1 MPNPPPRAPTFPK
14 FIDQEIDDL
23 DFATPPRTMDA
34 ADRFAPENIP
44 TPDTPDM
51 QEVSASISQSIASST
66 TRTASA
72 MSDSTSSAAAAAVP
86 VVPLPTAHRKSVI
99 GNILLWRQ
107 PKVTAVYFGGAMT
120 FFFLTLIRGQE
131 PLSVSGI
138 LFAVYQVTGIIV
150 VKVNRQ
156 FLKGK
161 LDKYINRP
169 PEGTPL
175 FRQDVANRWASII
188 VEEGNDIQHTLRD
201 VMYCDKP
208 PVVAACAL
216 VGLIIYALGS
226 KFSFLGLFFVG
237 TLMLFSLPL
246 VYDRNKKH
254 IDDTVAKAA
263 DSINRQIV
271 MGQKIASDK
280 AAELLE
286 NAPPAAR
293 DMASRVGLSAKPKSS

>member
-1 MPNPPPRAPTFPK
+1 
-14 FIDQEIDDL
+14 
-23 DFATPPRTMDA
+23 MDA
-34 ADRFAPENIP
+34 ADVFAPETIP

-51 QEVSASISQSIASST
+51 HEVSASISQSIASST
-66 TRTASA
+66 IRTASA
-72 MSDSTSSAAAAAVP
+72 LSDSTASSSAAAAASAVP

-138 LFAVYQVTGIIV
+138 LFAVYQVIGMIIV
-150 VKVNRQ
+150 KLNRQ
-156 FLKGK
+156 FLQGK

-175 FRQDVANRWASII
+175 FRQDVANRWASVI
-188 VEEGNDIQHTLRD
+188 VEEGNDIQHTLRN

-208 PVVAACAL
+208 PVVAVCAL

-226 KFSFLGLFFVG
+226 QFSFLVLFLVG

-246 VYDRNKKH
+246 AYDRNKKH

-263 DSINRQIV
+263 DSINRQII

-280 AAELLE
+280 ASELLE

-293 DMASRVGLSAKPKSS
+293 DMASRVGFSAKPKSS